1 MLGEIVDK
9 THVRQLFV
17 SVRDART
24 WRAALAGR
32 AIDHVWGVHAGPLP
46 ASFHEAIGSIPA
58 TLLLDDGRVD
68 PKLGAAPP
76 APAGDL
82 SPDRPALVLFTS
94 GSTGKPLRR
103 RPDVSQRRREYWV
116 DRRLPWA

>member
-1 MLGEIVDK
+1 MFA
-9 THVRQLFV
+9 TLFV

-46 ASFHEAIGSIPA
+46 ASFHEAVGSVPA

-68 PKLGAAPP
+68 PKLGAAPACASGRLVAAIGRRWSCSP
-76 APAGDL
+76 RAAP
-82 SPDRPALVLFTS
+82 
-94 GSTGKPLRR
+94 GSR
-103 RPDVSQRRREYWV
+103 
-116 DRRLPWA
+116 